1 MGQTQGQGLGQGH
14 GLGQGQSRA
23 FAPPSVADLED
34 LLDADNDNAHDN
46 DDYNDDNNGRGG
58 SNVRH
63 AYVDDGGDG
72 EDDGYGRNS
81 HNDRRGSHRQPQ
93 QQQQQQQQHHKQNPQ
108 QQQQQQ
114 QQQQH
119 ESYQQQHDNQGK
131 KQRKGPAP
139 AQGLDVVS
147 GARGMDES
155 VPYESRRP
163 DQDDR
168 NHRGKG
174 TDKGHTESSLRVGDS
189 GPGTRARSQSRERP
203 PDARARDQGPP
214 MLPLPR
220 KDKDKDK
227 NVSNDHTDSQS
238 SSNVHHHD
246 NTNSSPTR
254 RQKGD
259 KGKGKGKTA
268 AIVAAAA
275 AGGRGIVERVDEEAQ
290 LLAELYALEQRQQQK
305 LADLSV
311 YAVGTTVTT
320 GPSASAVNLNSV
332 AFVNAGVGVGVGGS
346 VDDNHP
352 SNSASHGKPRKAD
365 PLKDREKLAFKPGAK
380 DHRCVSLLASCLATH
395 PLHTINHHLT
405 FIKPPRPNQ
414 SQIIL
419 IESNPFS
426 SLTYLIFSFQL
437 HPSLFRRHG
446 TFGVPAALPKV
457 KKAKKPLALVP
468 DAWGENDPLGPS
480 PDPGA
485 AARGGV
491 ITGSIISK
499 TGSEGASGG
508 PPPLA
513 HGALGIA
520 DLPPPVTNQ
529 KAAAIAATLSP
540 SGGCVHWHTPSLTHT
555 LIHLHTHTLSLTRL
569 PTLPLTHPVTHGPL
583 NTLYYPALNLPSH
596 PVPALAIHLCSY
608 LLEYHKKHHRSG
620 SAERP
625 PHHRH
630 QHSGIKNPFNIP
642 HQHTLST
649 HPIVTSY
656 QRALSTYHIH
666 ITYKHSISIHCI
678 NNPIDTPYQPK
689 CQDSGTISV
698 RGVAPCLH

>member
-1 MGQTQGQGLGQGH
+1 MLPVPKSKVRTGLGQGLGQGQGQAVGQGLGQAMGQTQGQGLGQGH

-46 DDYNDDNNGRGG
+46 DDDNDDNNGRGG

-81 HNDRRGSHRQPQ
+81 HNDRRGRHRQPPQ

-108 QQQQQQ
+108 QQQQ
-114 QQQQH
+114 H
-119 ESYQQQHDNQGK
+119 EIYQQQHDNQGK

-163 DQDDR
+163 HQDDR

-174 TDKGHTESSLRVGDS
+174 IDKGHTESSLRVGDS

-275 AGGRGIVERVDEEAQ
+275 AGGRGIVDRVDEEAQ

-332 AFVNAGVGVGVGGS
+332 AFVNAGVGVGVGVGGS

-352 SNSASHGKPRKAD
+352 SNSASHGKPSKAD

-380 DHRCVSLLASCLATH
+380 DHRCVTLLASCLATH
-395 PLHTINHHLT
+395 PHHTINHHLT

-437 HPSLFRRHG
+437 HPSLFRRDG

-499 TGSEGASGG
+499 IGSEGASGG

-540 SGGCVHWHTPSLTHT
+540 SGGCVHWHTPSLTHIQHT
-555 LIHLHTHTLSLTRL
+555 LSHTLSYTFTHTHTLSHTSSYSSSHTSCDPRSVEYSILSCPKSTLT
-569 PTLPLTHPVTHGPL
+569 PCSCPCHPSL
-583 NTLYYPALNLPSH
+583 
-596 PVPALAIHLCSY
+596 
-608 LLEYHKKHHRSG
+608 
-620 SAERP
+620 
-625 PHHRH
+625 
-630 QHSGIKNPFNIP
+630 
-642 HQHTLST
+642 
-649 HPIVTSY
+649 
-656 QRALSTYHIH
+656 
-666 ITYKHSISIHCI
+666 
-678 NNPIDTPYQPK
+678 
-689 CQDSGTISV
+689 
-698 RGVAPCLH
+698 